1 MMFNLQRSRLFLRSA
16 FFMLFVL
23 APPLDIF
30 RFDLTLGHFILFGHP
45 WTLGLDPF
53 LAGEA
58 GVGAAIFNIFLRGFL
73 PLAATVA
80 LVIWVSWKYG
90 RLYCGWLCPH
100 FSIVE
105 TINALMRRT
114 IGKHSIWD
122 RETLPERSPD
132 GSVVKPDGHYWW
144 LTLAVAV
151 ALAFVWAVALLTYL
165 LPPAEIYRNL
175 WHASLT
181 RNQGIFLIA
190 ATVVFSLDFT
200 LARHLFCRFGCAV
213 GLFQSLAWMANKK
226 AMVVGFDRVR
236 GRACSDCDNACDNAC
251 PMRLKP
257 RTIKRHMFTCTQCAQ
272 CVQACEQVQAD
283 NPHGALLQWVDNACA
298 LDKSDRDFGR
308 RPAVPERCFDS
319 GGTLETRPVR
329 FVARAAS
336 RTEKTPG

>member
-73 PLAATVA
+73 PIAATVA

-181 RNQGIFLIA
+181 LNQGIFLIA

-226 AMVVGFDRVR
+226 AMVVGFDRAR

-283 NPHGALLQWVDNACA
+283 DPHGALLQWVDNACA
-298 LDKSDRDFGR
+298 LDKSDRDFGH
-308 RPAVPERCFDS
+308 RPAVPERCFDL
-319 GGTLETRPVR
+319 GGTLKTRPVR
-329 FVARAAS
+329 FVACAAS